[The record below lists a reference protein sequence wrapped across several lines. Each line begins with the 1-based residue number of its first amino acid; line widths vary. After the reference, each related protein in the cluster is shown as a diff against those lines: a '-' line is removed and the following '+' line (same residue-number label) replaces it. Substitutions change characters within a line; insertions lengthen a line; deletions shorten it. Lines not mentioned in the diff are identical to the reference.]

1 MNEQKQEQLKKV
13 MQEHP
18 EINEMI
24 KELRADSQE
33 EMQAKMIELLKE
45 YGVELTAEDL
55 KAPSGELSDDEL
67 EAVSGGGG
75 CGCSGAGGGGGDYL
89 ICGCLVAGSGWM
101 EGAGRMNEY
110 GGCCCVGGG
119 AGATNWGDEEPHPFN

>member
-13 MQEHP
+13 IQEHP
-18 EINEMI
+18 EINEKI

-45 YGVELTAEDL
+45 YGVELTSEDL

-67 EAVSGGGG
+67 EVV
-75 CGCSGAGGGGGDYL
+75 AGGGVC
-89 ICGCLVAGSGWM
+89 ICPL
-101 EGAGRMNEY
+101 
-110 GGCCCVGGG
+110 VGGG
-119 AGATNWGDEEPHPFN
+119 SGEGPGRYRGRRQDGL

>member
-1 MNEQKQEQLKKV
+1 MNEKKQEQLKKV

-75 CGCSGAGGGGGDYL
+75 CGCPVIGGGGGDYL
-89 ICGCLVAGSGWM
+89 GCGCFVAGAGLV
-101 EGAGRMNEY
+101 EGTCTVNEY
-110 GGCCCVGGG
+110 GGCCCIGAG

>member
-13 MQEHP
+13 IQEHP
-18 EINEMI
+18 EINEKI
-24 KELRADSQE
+24 KELYSDSQE

-75 CGCSGAGGGGGDYL
+75 CGCSGLGGGAGDYL
-89 ICGCLVAGSGWM
+89 GCGCCAVGIGLI
-101 EGAGRMNEY
+101 EGTNNFSEY
-110 GGCCCVGGG
+110 GGCFCPGAG